1 VGQAIVFRGLAS
13 SSAVRRRQT
22 TIEAWGQ
29 CGSLALSNPYTQV
42 PTSALPIAT
51 IITVT
56 PLPTSAKSGPG
67 QAPVSAQPKPKIV
80 PPAA

>member
-1 VGQAIVFRGLAS
+1 M
-13 SSAVRRRQT
+13 
-22 TIEAWGQ
+22 
-29 CGSLALSNPYTQV
+29 
-42 PTSALPIAT
+42 AT

-80 PPAA
+80 PPSG